1 MDVDEL
7 YEEFNLV
14 YNNLGSN
21 KAPGLDKYE
30 ISVYMTKSQD
40 IIEDG
45 LYREFEH
52 SEEARKKLSNM
63 LHTEILY
70 PVQNVDNYKLFSDD
84 TMFELPEDLKY
95 IVNEKIK
102 MSPTAD
108 YCVKNKFISVQPCLH
123 DEVDRI
129 KKNPYRFNAGRALR
143 LDTSVNGVKYSEIV
157 SMLSGIEYY
166 QVRYIKK
173 CKPIILVD
181 LRTIGDDLSI
191 DDKKGVSQASLD
203 ESLHRQIVETA
214 ARMAY
219 ADYKS

>member
-1 MDVDEL
+1 MDVNEL
-7 YEEFNLV
+7 CEEFNLV

-70 PVQNVDNYKLFSDD
+70 PAQDVDNYKLFSDD

-102 MSPTAD
+102 MSSTAD

-129 KKNPYRFNAGRALR
+129 KKNPYRFNTGRALR

-157 SMLSGIEYY
+157 SMLSGVEYY

-181 LRTIGDDLSI
+181 LSTIGDNLSI
-191 DDKKGVSQASLD
+191 CGETNVSQASLD
-203 ESLHRQIVETA
+203 ESLHRQIVEA
-214 ARMAY
+214 AAKMAY

>member
-102 MSPTAD
+102 MSYTAD

>member
-1 MDVDEL
+1 MDVNEL
-7 YEEFNLV
+7 CEEFNLV

-70 PVQNVDNYKLFSDD
+70 PAQDVDNYKLFSDD

-102 MSPTAD
+102 MSSTAD

-129 KKNPYRFNAGRALR
+129 KKNPYRFNTGRALR

-157 SMLSGIEYY
+157 SMLSGVEYY

-181 LRTIGDDLSI
+181 LSTIGDNLSI
-191 DDKKGVSQASLD
+191 CGETNVSQASLD

-214 ARMAY
+214 AKMAY